1 MLDKMK
7 QPLEILIKLKLM
19 FTSYAELFDDSIMEK
34 VMGSFCS
41 SQNKKSAQTFP
52 HNLYGV
58 LCGNSA

>member
-19 FTSYAELFDDSIMEK
+19 ITSYAELFDDSIMEK

-41 SQNKKSAQTFP
+41 SQNKSAQTFP
-52 HNLYGV
+52 HNPYGV